1 MQYNLSGQDF
11 RSNNNYPKRPM
22 KSSIWENIWLRFW
35 APFFCRVFL
44 GSIVDECCP
53 LCQCCPT
60 PCHWLPVSA
69 LACLLPVDESCNF
82 LPFLKDFPPRQ
93 LSRRQESGTGPEPWG
108 TLAMAFKQLPFSAS
122 ETALPCETLIHDR
135 HMGREIIVYISD
147 TVEMRLLST
156 TGTCPGGR
164 QYRSTPKP
172 WDWRK
177 IQVLITIRE

>member
-11 RSNNNYPKRPM
+11 RSNNNYPQRP
-22 KSSIWENIWLRFW
+22 KKLSILDNFKL
-35 APFFCRVFL
+35 PFFVVCSLV
-44 GSIVDECCP
+44 
-53 LCQCCPT
+53 
-60 PCHWLPVSA
+60 
-69 LACLLPVDESCNF
+69 
-82 LPFLKDFPPRQ
+82 Q
-93 LSRRQESGTGPEPWG
+93 LSMSVVLFVNVVQPLALVACICSGLLAPCRRKLQLSSFPQRFS
-108 TLAMAFKQLPFSAS
+108 AAAAFQTPGERNRAGALRDSRKQLPFSAS
-122 ETALPCETLIHDR
+122 ETALPCVTLIHDR
-135 HMGREIIVYISD
+135 HMRREIIVYISD

>member
-11 RSNNNYPKRPM
+11 RSNNNYPQRP
-22 KSSIWENIWLRFW
+22 KKLSIWDNFKL
-35 APFFCRVFL
+35 PFFLSCVPWFNCRWVL
-44 GSIVDECCP
+44 SSLSMLSNP
-53 LCQCCPT
+53 L
-60 PCHWLPVSA
+60 HWLPVSA
-69 LACLLPVDESCNF
+69 LACLLRVDESCNF

-122 ETALPCETLIHDR
+122 ETALPCVTLIHDR
-135 HMGREIIVYISD
+135 HMRREIIVYISD